1 MADTDV
7 FNHLCMFQIKQLFK
21 AVKFIA
27 LERLLQVAK
36 AHLAIYKVSLAIK
49 IDLFSNQPAFTN

>member
-1 MADTDV
+1 
-7 FNHLCMFQIKQLFK
+7 MFLIISVCSKSNGSLI

-49 IDLFSNQPAFTN
+49 IDLLSNHPTFTN